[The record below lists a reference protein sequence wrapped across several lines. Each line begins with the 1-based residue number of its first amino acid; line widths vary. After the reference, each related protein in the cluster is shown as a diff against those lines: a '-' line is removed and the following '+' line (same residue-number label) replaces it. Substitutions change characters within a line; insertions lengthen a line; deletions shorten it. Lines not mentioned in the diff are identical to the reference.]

1 MGVSQAGSPRRST
14 PVAEETRDLIL
25 RAAEIEF
32 ANRGFARARLED
44 IAEPVGITRAAII
57 YHFGDKQALYAAVLE
72 AAFKALAER
81 IRAALESDVSHAER
95 VEQLIGAWVD
105 YAAERPTLARLF
117 MREVADSP
125 RELAPGIRDLVDP
138 MFSVVTEGIDKGQ
151 QEGAFRKVDSTLVVS
166 VLAGATV
173 WFVTNAPLLGGEET
187 RCVAREEVFS
197 TFREE
202 LIGVTRYLLGT
213 DRRREGA

>member
-14 PVAEETRDLIL
+14 LVAEETRELIL
-25 RAAEIEF
+25 QAAETEF

-72 AAFKALAER
+72 ATFKALAER
-81 IRAALESDVSHAER
+81 IRAALEANAPHAER
-95 VEQLIGAWVD
+95 VERLIGAWVD

-117 MREVADSP
+117 IREVADSP
-125 RELAPGIRDLVDP
+125 RELAPEIRDLVDP
-138 MFSVVTEGIDKGQ
+138 MFSLVTDGIEKGQ
-151 QEGAFRKVDSTLVVS
+151 REGAFRKIDPVLVVS
-166 VLAGATV
+166 ILAGATV

-187 RCVAREEVFS
+187 RRLPKEEVFS
-197 TFREE
+197 AFRQE
-202 LIGVTRYLLGT
+202 LIGVTRHLLGT
-213 DRRREGA
+213 DNP

>member
-14 PVAEETRDLIL
+14 LVAEETRELIL
-25 RAAEIEF
+25 QAAEIEF

-72 AAFKALAER
+72 ATFKALAER
-81 IRAALESDVSHAER
+81 IRAALEANAPHAER
-95 VEQLIGAWVD
+95 VERLIGAWVD

-117 MREVADSP
+117 IREVADSP
-125 RELAPGIRDLVDP
+125 RELAPEIRDLVDP
-138 MFSVVTEGIDKGQ
+138 MFSLVTDGIEKGQ
-151 QEGAFRKVDSTLVVS
+151 REGAFRKIDPVLVVS
-166 VLAGATV
+166 ILAGATV

-187 RCVAREEVFS
+187 RRLPKEEVFS
-197 TFREE
+197 AFRQE
-202 LIGVTRYLLGT
+202 LIGVTRHLLGT
-213 DRRREGA
+213 DNP

>member
-1 MGVSQAGSPRRST
+1 MGASQAGSPRRST
-14 PVAEETRDLIL
+14 LVAEETRELIL
-25 RAAEIEF
+25 QAAEIEF

-57 YHFGDKQALYAAVLE
+57 YHFGDKQALYTAVLE
-72 AAFKALAER
+72 ATFKALAER
-81 IRAALESDVSHAER
+81 IRAALEANAPHAER
-95 VEQLIGAWVD
+95 VERLIGAWVD

-125 RELAPGIRDLVDP
+125 GELTPELRQLVDP
-138 MFSVVTEGIDKGQ
+138 MFSVVTEGIEKGQ
-151 QEGAFRKVDSTLVVS
+151 QEGAFREVDPALVVS

-187 RCVAREEVFS
+187 RRDPSEEVFS
-197 TFREE
+197 AFREE
-202 LIGVTRYLLGT
+202 LIGVTRHLLGT
-213 DRRREGA
+213 DTP

>member
-1 MGVSQAGSPRRST
+1 MGASQAGSPRRSAV
-14 PVAEETRDLIL
+14 VAEETRELIL

-44 IAEPVGITRAAII
+44 IAEPVGITRAAVI
-57 YHFGDKQALYAAVLE
+57 YHFGDKETLYAAVLE
-72 AAFKALAER
+72 ATFKALAER
-81 IRAALESDVSHAER
+81 IRAALEADAPHAER

-125 RELAPGIRDLVDP
+125 RELAPEIRHLVDP
-138 MFSVVTEGIDKGQ
+138 MFSVVTEGIEKGQ
-151 QEGAFRKVDSTLVVS
+151 REGAFRKIDPALVVS

-173 WFVTNAPLLGGEET
+173 WFVTNAPLLGGGET
-187 RCVAREEVFS
+187 MRLPKDKVFS
-197 TFREE
+197 AFREE
-202 LIGVTRYLLGT
+202 LIGVTRHLLGT
-213 DRRREGA
+213 ANP

>member
-1 MGVSQAGSPRRST
+1 MGASQAGPPRRNT
-14 PVAEETRDLIL
+14 VVAEETRELIL

-57 YHFGDKQALYAAVLE
+57 YHFGDKKALYAAVLE
-72 AAFKALAER
+72 ATFKALAGR
-81 IRAALESDVSHAER
+81 IRAALETDAPPAER
-95 VEQLIGAWVD
+95 IEGLIGAWVD

-125 RELAPGIRDLVDP
+125 RELPPELRQLVDP
-138 MFSVVTEGIDKGQ
+138 MFSVVTEGIERGQ
-151 QEGAFRKVDSTLVVS
+151 SEGAFRKVDPALVVS

-173 WFVTNAPLLGGEET
+173 WFVTNAPLLGGEES
-187 RCVAREEVFS
+187 RRLAREEVFS
-197 TFREE
+197 AFRRE

-213 DRRREGA
+213 ASG

>member
-1 MGVSQAGSPRRST
+1 MGASQAGSPRRSAL
-14 PVAEETRDLIL
+14 VAEETRDLIL
-25 RAAEIEF
+25 QAAEIEF

-57 YHFGDKQALYAAVLE
+57 YHFGDKQALYVAVLE
-72 AAFKALAER
+72 AAFRALAER
-81 IRAALESDVSHAER
+81 IRAALEADVPHAER
-95 VEQLIGAWVD
+95 VERLIGAWVD

-125 RELAPGIRDLVDP
+125 RELAPEIRDLVDP
-138 MFSVVTEGIDKGQ
+138 MFSDVTEGIDKGQ
-151 QEGAFRKVDSTLVVS
+151 QEGAFRKVDSDLVVS

-173 WFVTNAPLLGGEET
+173 WFVTNAPLLGGDET
-187 RCVAREEVFS
+187 RRVTREEVFS
-197 TFREE
+197 AFRKE

-213 DRRREGA
+213 DKRREEA

>member
-1 MGVSQAGSPRRST
+1 MGVTQAGSPRRSAV
-14 PVAEETRDLIL
+14 VAEETRELIL
-25 RAAEIEF
+25 RAAETEF

-72 AAFKALAER
+72 ATFKALAER
-81 IRAALESDVSHAER
+81 IRAALEADAPHAER
-95 VEQLIGAWVD
+95 IERLIGAWVD

-125 RELAPGIRDLVDP
+125 TELTPELRQLVDP
-138 MFSVVTEGIDKGQ
+138 MFSVVTEGIEAGQ
-151 QEGAFRKVDSTLVVS
+151 QDGAFRSVDPALVVS

-173 WFVTNAPLLGGEET
+173 WFVTNAPLLGGEEG
-187 RCVAREEVFS
+187 RRLHGEEVFS
-197 TFREE
+197 AFRKE
-202 LIGVTRYLLGT
+202 LISVTRHLLST
-213 DRRREGA
+213 DRA

>member
-1 MGVSQAGSPRRST
+1 MGASQAGPPRRNT
-14 PVAEETRDLIL
+14 VVAEETRELIL

-57 YHFGDKQALYAAVLE
+57 YHFGDKKALYAAVLE
-72 AAFKALAER
+72 ATFKALAGR
-81 IRAALESDVSHAER
+81 IRAALEIDAPPAER
-95 VEQLIGAWVD
+95 IEGLIGAWVD

-125 RELAPGIRDLVDP
+125 RELPPELRQLVDP
-138 MFSVVTEGIDKGQ
+138 MFSVVTEGIERGQ
-151 QEGAFRKVDSTLVVS
+151 SEGAFRKVDPALVVS

-173 WFVTNAPLLGGEET
+173 WFVTNAPLLGGEES
-187 RCVAREEVFS
+187 RRLAREEVFS
-197 TFREE
+197 AFRRE

-213 DRRREGA
+213 ASG

>member
-14 PVAEETRDLIL
+14 LVAEETRELIL
-25 RAAEIEF
+25 QAAETEF

-72 AAFKALAER
+72 ATFKALAER
-81 IRAALESDVSHAER
+81 IRAALEANAPHAER
-95 VEQLIGAWVD
+95 VERLIGAWVD

-117 MREVADSP
+117 IREVADSP
-125 RELAPGIRDLVDP
+125 RELAPEIRDLVDP
-138 MFSVVTEGIDKGQ
+138 MFSLVTDGIQKGQ
-151 QEGAFRKVDSTLVVS
+151 REGAFRKIDPVLVVS
-166 VLAGATV
+166 ILAGATV

-187 RCVAREEVFS
+187 RRLPKEEVFS
-197 TFREE
+197 AFRQE
-202 LIGVTRYLLGT
+202 LIGVTRHLLGT
-213 DRRREGA
+213 DNP

>member
-14 PVAEETRDLIL
+14 LVAEETRELIL
-25 RAAEIEF
+25 QAAETEF
-32 ANRGFARARLED
+32 ANRGFSRARLED

-72 AAFKALAER
+72 ATFKALAER
-81 IRAALESDVSHAER
+81 IRAALEADAPHAER

-117 MREVADSP
+117 IREVADSP
-125 RELAPGIRDLVDP
+125 RELAPELRHLVDP
-138 MFSVVTEGIDKGQ
+138 MFSLVTEGIEKGQ
-151 QEGAFRKVDSTLVVS
+151 QEGAFRKIDPALVVS
-166 VLAGATV
+166 ILAGATV

-187 RCVAREEVFS
+187 RRLPKEEVFS
-197 TFREE
+197 AFRQE
-202 LIGVTRYLLGT
+202 LIGVTRHLLGT
-213 DRRREGA
+213 NNP

>member
-1 MGVSQAGSPRRST
+1 MGVSQAGSPRRSAL
-14 PVAEETRDLIL
+14 VAEETRDLIL
-25 RAAEIEF
+25 QAAETEF

-72 AAFKALAER
+72 ATFKALAER
-81 IRAALESDVSHAER
+81 IRAALEANAPHAER

-117 MREVADSP
+117 IREVADSP
-125 RELAPGIRDLVDP
+125 RELAPELRHLVDP
-138 MFSVVTEGIDKGQ
+138 MFSLVTEGIEKGQ
-151 QEGAFRKVDSTLVVS
+151 QEGAFRKIDPVLVIS
-166 VLAGATV
+166 ILAGATV
-173 WFVTNAPLLGGEET
+173 WFVTNAPLLGGEE
-187 RCVAREEVFS
+187 ARRLPKEEVFS
-197 TFREE
+197 AFRQE

-213 DRRREGA
+213 ANR

>member
-14 PVAEETRDLIL
+14 LVAEETRELIL
-25 RAAEIEF
+25 QAAETEF

-57 YHFGDKQALYAAVLE
+57 YHFGDKKALYAAVLE
-72 AAFKALAER
+72 ATFKALAER
-81 IRAALESDVSHAER
+81 IRAALEADAPHAER

-125 RELAPGIRDLVDP
+125 RELAPELRQLAVP
-138 MFSVVTEGIDKGQ
+138 MFSVVTEGIENGQ
-151 QEGAFRKVDSTLVVS
+151 DEGAFRKIDPVLVVS
-166 VLAGATV
+166 FLAGAIM
-173 WFVTNAPLLGGEET
+173 WFVTDAPLLGGEE
-187 RCVAREEVFS
+187 ARPSSKEEAFS
-197 TFREE
+197 AFRQE

-213 DRRREGA
+213 GNR